1 MEQPNTTQPCY
12 FAAVN
17 SANGFQS
24 YFDAVF
30 AKATRLYIIK
40 GGSGTGKSHL
50 MRVIASEAESR
61 GYAVEYYYCSSDP
74 TSLDGIF
81 IGGLE
86 IGILDGTAPHT
97 TDPIYPGIRDEIV
110 NVGDFWDVAAL
121 GKKKARITELID
133 EKKALYAQA
142 YRFLKGAAVMK
153 SAYRETVLPYFKADK
168 MAFAIARMMRG
179 FDKGSGQVQTL
190 RLCEAISMNGA
201 VAFDTL
207 ERGRTLWF
215 LRDRFGIADLFLAEV
230 ARAASAKSM
239 PIAYSLSPL
248 DPSQLRT
255 LVLESENICITAV
268 EDALIPQR
276 QNKEKIINLDRFLD
290 LDGISRHRAR
300 LRFCKKAA
308 DACLDEAYRVLHEIK
323 QLHFQLEDCYIACM
337 DFDKKEAYT
346 RTLTARIFE

>member
-24 YFDAVF
+24 FFDTVF
-30 AKATRLYIIK
+30 AKVTRLYIIK

-50 MRVIASEAESR
+50 MRVIAQEAESR

-74 TSLDGIF
+74 TSLDGIL
-81 IGGLE
+81 IKGLE

-110 NVGDFWDVAAL
+110 NVGDFWDVEAL
-121 GKKKARITELID
+121 RKKKSRITALID

-142 YRFLKGAAVMK
+142 YRFLKGAAVMQT
-153 SAYRETVLPYFKADK
+153 AYRETVLPYFKADK
-168 MAFAIARMMRG
+168 MALAIARILRN
-179 FDKGSGQVQTL
+179 FEKGSGQEQTM
-190 RLCEAISMNGA
+190 RLCEAISMNGP

-207 ERGRTLWF
+207 ERGCTLWF
-215 LRDRFGIADLFLAEV
+215 LRDRFGIADLFLAE
-230 ARAASAKSM
+230 ATRMAAAKSM
-239 PIAYSLSPL
+239 PTAYSVAPL

-255 LVLESENICITAV
+255 LVLTQTNICITAV

-276 QNKEKIINLDRFLD
+276 CDKEKIINLDRFLD
-290 LDGISRHRAR
+290 LDGLSAHRAR

-308 DACLDEAYRVLHEIK
+308 DACLEEAYRVLREIK

-346 RTLTARIFE
+346 RTLTTRIFG